1 MLRNGVM
8 LCHVLEIFHIN
19 DPLRMG
25 CIPMIPINHN
35 TKSAPCPREEPSHG
49 VIALDEGRFVSK
61 LGHQIG
67 GRWHEHWWTMGCTEV
82 PHFCAI
88 PKSDCCRPCPTRSHI
103 KITTWKKAS
112 LIATGLRLRLVEA
125 VSYSLTQQLQQCNG
139 QDPPGNRATRK
150 MMRQKSATLTNQNT
164 DAQILKCLAI
174 ASSPNTMVIQC

>member
-1 MLRNGVM
+1 
-8 LCHVLEIFHIN
+8 
-19 DPLRMG
+19 MG

-49 VIALDEGRFVSK
+49 VIALDEGRFVSVHWAIK
-61 LGHQIG
+61 LGEDDMNIDEPWDALRFHIFAQSPNQI
-67 GRWHEHWWTMGCTEV
+67 V
-82 PHFCAI
+82 AALAP
-88 PKSDCCRPCPTRSHI
+88 PDPT
-103 KITTWKKAS
+103 S

-164 DAQILKCLAI
+164 DAQILKCLAV